1 MKHAT
6 KKVHFHACLSQLFGL
21 VEETSDRWVV
31 TKERVFTLLSL
42 GASMHKRSALT
53 FCCTDEHDCSFPI
66 GKAPL
71 HDSLS
76 VF

>member
-31 TKERVFTLLSL
+31 TKERVFTLGSL
-42 GASMHKRSALT
+42 GASLT
-53 FCCTDEHDCSFPI
+53 SCCTDEHGSSFPI